1 LNVNYQ
7 DFKIIFTVFLF
18 WFSIQ
23 FGEIVEDTAAY
34 FMVLTLG
41 IVHGANDLLILK
53 KNEQNKRRFFRSV
66 AGYLA
71 LIGLCVV
78 SFFIN
83 PFISL
88 LLFILLSAYHFGEE
102 HFEDKIGGPSWLSY
116 AVYLTY
122 GLLIF
127 LMIFNE
133 NINQVNTIVSD
144 LSRNVFSQQMILY
157 VLIGVVVLLISLFLY
172 GFFKKYTFRMNLYKE
187 VFYLVLLYLVF
198 KTTSLILGF
207 AIYFILWHSI
217 PSIINQ
223 TEYISGNVSKKSFL
237 HYFKHASPIW
247 LLSIIG
253 MIVLYL
259 YLDQSLFSSVIFL
272 ILFAVT
278 APHAWVMFRMKKVK

>member
-1 LNVNYQ
+1 MSVNYQ

-53 KNEQNKRRFFRSV
+53 KNEQNQRRFFRSV
-66 AGYLA
+66 VGYLA
-71 LIGLCVV
+71 LIGICVL
-78 SFFIN
+78 SYFIN

-102 HFEDKIGGPSWLSY
+102 HFEHLIKGPGFFRY
-116 AVYLTY
+116 AIYLTY

-127 LMIFNE
+127 AMIFFE
-133 NINQVNTIVSD
+133 NIQEVNTIVSD
-144 LSRNVFSQQMILY
+144 LSGSAFSQQMILY
-157 VLIGVVVLLISLFLY
+157 ILIGTMALLVSLFAY
-172 GFFKKYTFRMNLYKE
+172 GFFKKYEFNMNLYKE

-217 PSIINQ
+217 PSIIGQ
-223 TEYISGNVSKKSFL
+223 TEYISGNVSKKSVL
-237 HYFKHASPIW
+237 NYFKNASPIW
-247 LLSIIG
+247 LLSIAG
-253 MIVLYL
+253 MVVLYL

-278 APHAWVMFRMKKVK
+278 APHAWVMYRMKKD

>member
-1 LNVNYQ
+1 MNVNYQ

-53 KNEQNKRRFFRSV
+53 KNEKNKKRFFRSV
-66 AGYLA
+66 LGYLA
-71 LIGLCVV
+71 LIDVCIA
-78 SFFIN
+78 SYFIN

-102 HFEDKIGGPSWLSY
+102 HFEDKIDGPSWLSY
-116 AVYLTY
+116 SIYMIY
-122 GLLIF
+122 GLVIF
-127 LMIFNE
+127 SMIFYE
-133 NINQVNTIVSD
+133 NIEEVNTIVSD
-144 LSRNVFSQQMILY
+144 LSGNLFSRQLIFYILIAT
-157 VLIGVVVLLISLFLY
+157 LILLIVLFLV
-172 GFFKKYTFRMNLYKE
+172 GFFKKNEFKMNVYKE
-187 VFYLVLLYLVF
+187 VFYLALLYLVF

-237 HYFKHASPIW
+237 HYFKNASPIW
-247 LLSIIG
+247 LLSITG
-253 MIVLYL
+253 MVILYL
-259 YLDQSLFSSVIFL
+259 YLDKSLFSSVIFL

-278 APHAWVMFRMKKVK
+278 APHAWVMYRMRKD

>member
-1 LNVNYQ
+1 MRVNYQ

-53 KNEQNKRRFFRSV
+53 KNEKNRKRFFRSV
-66 AGYLA
+66 VGYLM
-71 LIGLCVV
+71 LITICVL
-78 SFFIN
+78 SYFLN

-102 HFEDKIGGPSWLSY
+102 HFEHQIKAPNWLSY
-116 AVYLTY
+116 SIYLVY

-127 LMIFNE
+127 LMIFYE

-144 LSRNVFSQQMILY
+144 LSGNVFSQQIILY
-157 VLIGVVVLLISLFLY
+157 TLMGAVVLLISLFLY
-172 GFFKKYTFRMNLYKE
+172 GFFKKHKFRMNLYKE

-247 LLSIIG
+247 LLSIVG
-253 MIVLYL
+253 MVVLYL

-278 APHAWVMFRMKKVK
+278 APHAWVMFRMKKIK

>member
-1 LNVNYQ
+1 MNVNYQ

-41 IVHGANDLLILK
+41 VVHGANDLVILK
-53 KNEQNKRRFFRSV
+53 KKEKNNKRFFRSV
-66 AGYLA
+66 IGYLA

-78 SFFIN
+78 SFFVN

-102 HFEDKIGGPSWLSY
+102 HFEDKIKGPIWLSY
-116 AVYLTY
+116 FIYLMY

-127 LMIFNE
+127 LMIFHE
-133 NINQVNTIVSD
+133 NIQDVNRIVSD
-144 LSRNVFSQQMILY
+144 LSGHIFSQEMILY
-157 VLIGVVVLLISLFLY
+157 ILIGTLIVLVALFVYGMISKIEL
-172 GFFKKYTFRMNLYKE
+172 KMNLYKE
-187 VFYLVLLYLVF
+187 VFYLALLFLVF

-223 TEYISGNVSKKSFL
+223 TEYISGNISKKSFL
-237 HYFKHASPIW
+237 HYFKNASPIW
-247 LLSIIG
+247 IISIVG
-253 MIVLYL
+253 MVILYL
-259 YLDQSLFSSVIFL
+259 YLDKSLFSSVIFL

-278 APHAWVMFRMKKVK
+278 APHAWVMYRMKKAK